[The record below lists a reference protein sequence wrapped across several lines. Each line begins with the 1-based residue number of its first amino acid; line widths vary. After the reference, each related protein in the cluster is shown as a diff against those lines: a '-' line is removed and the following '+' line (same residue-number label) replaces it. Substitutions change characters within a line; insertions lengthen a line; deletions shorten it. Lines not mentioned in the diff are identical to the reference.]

1 MATALYREM
10 HNGREF
16 AKVETVNRVNLR
28 RVTVHQISRRPVS
41 RDKWNKELAKAVET
55 EGLKAMLGSYGI
67 L

>member
-1 MATALYREM
+1 MAAPLYRKM

-16 AKVETVNRVNLR
+16 ARIETVNRVNLR
-28 RVTVHQISRRPVS
+28 RVTVHHISGRPVS
-41 RDKWNKELAKAVET
+41 RDKWNEELAKAVEA